1 MHLAGII
8 LTVIGGII
16 LFAGSIGWRFDRASR
31 EEESGSPV
39 DSLDLVVSGG
49 VLATLSGILHLFAEV
64 LKDRSSPLFSFG
76 ILMVI
81 GLLMGTTGGIFLWLG
96 AP

>member
-1 MHLAGII
+1 MHFAGII

-16 LFAGSIGWRFDRASR
+16 LFAGSIGWRFGRASR

-76 ILMVI
+76 ILMIV
-81 GLLMGTTGGIFLWLG
+81 GLVMCATGVVFFCLG
-96 AP
+96 DP